1 MTNETKTPHL
11 HNIRKAVMTTLAVY
25 AYAHENEVDDAAML
39 GALSACLCDALI
51 IRGQPLNDETIDVIR
66 KTYEVCELQ
75 HAMAEKQNN
84 SVQ

>member
-1 MTNETKTPHL
+1 MTNETQTPHI
-11 HNIRKAVMTTLAVY
+11 HYIRGLVMRTLSM
-25 AYAHENEVDDAAML
+25 YAHAHEDVTDAAML

>member
-1 MTNETKTPHL
+1 MSETTPHI
-11 HNIRKAVMTTLAVY
+11 HNIRGAVMMTLSLY
-25 AYAHENEVDDAAML
+25 AKVHEDVTDAAML

-75 HAMAEKQNN
+75 YAMTEKQGET
-84 SVQ
+84 VQ